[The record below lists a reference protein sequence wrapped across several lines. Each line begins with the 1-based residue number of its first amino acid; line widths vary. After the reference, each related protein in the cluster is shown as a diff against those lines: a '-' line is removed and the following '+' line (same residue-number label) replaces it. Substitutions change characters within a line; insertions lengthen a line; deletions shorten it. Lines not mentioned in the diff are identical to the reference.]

1 MQACSVIVAGPMG
14 QGFPADQGTRFY
26 PCKAVSTGAQAR
38 GVTRIVPLNWSTLVV
53 HFGIPHM
60 AYIVRRQSVYY
71 LNLRLPKHLFPNRQ
85 TLRICLRLRERRA
98 ALFLASSLAQQVNSH
113 LSEHPMT
120 APETLRTLCVQWR
133 DSAPQPIILP
143 ASRMAPAATAKRQCN
158 GPTLASLSK
167 LYIEEGKRGGTW
179 RVGSV
184 DEIEHALSD
193 LFELIGDMPAGAFDV
208 QQARLLKERL
218 CCCPQY
224 FGLRPEFKGK
234 TLRQVV
240 ESGRTYKTITAVTV
254 NNRLRKLTA
263 FMNWCKAN
271 GYITDN
277 PLVGIK
283 IMTGPAKEARL
294 SFESHDLAA
303 LLDHDA
309 LRKEA
314 RKHPWRYWLPL
325 LGRATG
331 ARLEELCQLRV
342 DDFIEQQG
350 IQCIRID
357 DSREGQ
363 NLKNSSSRRVL
374 PLHPA
379 LFNLGLL
386 QYVESVRASGA
397 DRAFPELEAVRGKL
411 GHAPSKWFGRYKTK
425 LGISNPRKTF
435 HSFRHTLIDDLRD
448 AGVQDSLIK
457 RIAGHEDGAVT
468 FSIYGSRTPLKAMA
482 EALQHIHITA

>member
-1 MQACSVIVAGPMG
+1 
-14 QGFPADQGTRFY
+14 
-26 PCKAVSTGAQAR
+26 
-38 GVTRIVPLNWSTLVV
+38 
-53 HFGIPHM
+53 M
-60 AYIVRRQSVYY
+60 AYIIRREAVYY
-71 LNLRLPKHLFPNRQ
+71 LNLRLPKHLFPRCH
-85 TLRICLRLRERRA
+85 TLRLSLNIRHRQS
-98 ALFLASSLAQQVNSH
+98 ALFVAASIVQRLHCH
-113 LSEHPMT
+113 LSEHPLT
-120 APETLRTLCVQWR
+120 DLQTLRALCSQWR
-133 DSAPQPIILP
+133 DSAPTPSI
-143 ASRMAPAATAKRQCN
+143 PAAQRSTSTAPVKA
-158 GPTLASLSK
+158 GHDSPTLAALSK

-179 RVGSV
+179 RQGSIDDV
-184 DEIEHALSD
+184 ERALAD
-193 LFELIGDMPAGAFDV
+193 LFELMGDMPAVAFDA
-208 QQARLLKERL
+208 QQARLLKDRL
-218 CCCPQY
+218 SRVPQY

-240 ESGRTYKTITAVTV
+240 ESGSTYKPITAVTV

-263 FMNWCKAN
+263 FLNWCRVN
-271 GYITDN
+271 GYVADN
-277 PLVGIK
+277 PLAGMKV
-283 IMTGPAKEARL
+283 MTGSAKEARL
-294 SFESHDLAA
+294 SFDSGDLII
-303 LLDHDA
+303 LLNRDF
-309 LRKEA
+309 LLKEA

-363 NLKNSSSRRVL
+363 NLKNASSRRVL

-379 LFNLGLL
+379 LIDLGLMHHVAL
-386 QYVESVRASGA
+386 VKATGA
-397 DRAFPELEAVRGKL
+397 DRVFPELEAVRGKL

-425 LGISNPRKTF
+425 LGITDPRKTF

-468 FSIYGSRTPLKAMA
+468 FSVYGSRSPLKAMFD
-482 EALQHIHITA
+482 ALRQIAIRDDTGASTRP